1 MPRRPA
7 NSQDQDTVI
16 EDLADDAQLLR
27 LGFQAG
33 DRVEDDDDPEGG
45 GTTVLVSAATSSNS
59 ADLEQWDGPA
69 ALFERGTRAGQQP
82 EDSELTD
89 DPVRMYLREIGRVSL
104 LTAQDERILARSMEI
119 QRRLK
124 LIEADFET
132 DVSRPPSSA
141 DL

>member
-45 GTTVLVSAATSSNS
+45 VS
-59 ADLEQWDGPA
+59 DLDRSVHRW
-69 ALFERGTRAGQQP
+69 LN
-82 EDSELTD
+82 
-89 DPVRMYLREIGRVSL
+89 PVAKVVI
-104 LTAQDERILARSMEI
+104 
-119 QRRLK
+119 RR
-124 LIEADFET
+124 
-132 DVSRPPSSA
+132 
-141 DL
+141 